1 MISYE
6 ITIKQPLIKKLSD
19 KLIEDN
25 DILEKSY
32 EIKDD
37 EKTRIR
43 LNKEMIK

>member
-19 KLIEDN
+19 KLIED

-32 EIKDD
+32 KIKDD
-37 EKTRIR
+37 ENSRII